1 MSQLKYL
8 YKDLV
13 RILGK
18 NKWRIL
24 IIFFSRVF
32 VGIFWYRIDR
42 SLFLLI
48 GKNYRLIR
56 IFLSPLFYMVQ
67 AYSNIDIHYQSD
79 IGPGL
84 LVLHPSVGVVISG
97 NTIIGKNA
105 TFTGGNVIGDS
116 KKCNRGD
123 FVIGDNCYLG
133 ANACIMGP
141 VILGNN
147 LNIGACACVV
157 KSVQGDHL
165 TLVGVPAR
173 PLNHANI

>member
-8 YKDLV
+8 YKDVV

-48 GKNYRLIR
+48 GKNYRLFR
-56 IFLSPLFYMVQ
+56 ILLSPVFYMAQ
-67 AYSNIDIHYQSD
+67 AYSNIDIHYQAD

-84 LVLHPSVGVVISG
+84 LVLHPSVGIVISG
-97 NTIIGKNA
+97 NAIIGKNV
-105 TFTGGNVIGDS
+105 TLTGGNVIGEA
-116 KKCNRGD
+116 KKCERGD
-123 FVIGDNCYLG
+123 FVIGDDCYLG
-133 ANACIMGP
+133 ANAC
-141 VILGNN
+141 
-147 LNIGACACVV
+147 
-157 KSVQGDHL
+157 
-165 TLVGVPAR
+165 
-173 PLNHANI
+173 